1 MPDSLTNSI
10 DIIANYVSVVQN
22 NQIVNIFDIISQIT
36 GLAPDTL
43 NTLQKLAEISNN
55 DKPFY
60 NTISN
65 ELSAKKSQLGR
76 CLHKNTNIHTD

>member
-22 NQIVNIFDIISQIT
+22 NKIVNIFDIISQIT

-43 NTLQKLAEISNN
+43 NTLQKLAESSNN
-55 DKPFY
+55 DNPFY
-60 NTISN
+60 NTIN
-65 ELSAKKSQLGR
+65 NQLSTTKQLGR

>member
-22 NQIVNIFDIISQIT
+22 NKIVNIFDIISQIT

-43 NTLQKLAEISNN
+43 NTLQKLAESSNN
-55 DKPFY
+55 DNPFY
-60 NTISN
+60 NTIN
-65 ELSAKKSQLGR
+65 NQLS
-76 CLHKNTNIHTD
+76 T